1 MPRLQEGPGTWHRV
15 NAQEVLGISIFLH
28 RLLWGLPLF
37 GASFRGAHRT
47 WLPANPSPISCDCQS
62 PCPSWVPLRT
72 ETSQRPQGG
81 HPMLEP
87 QAVGMETEKG
97 HGRLSIGRYLSQG
110 LTLRPCPEC
119 GFYWS
124 VSRRDSRLGSAL
136 VHQGVGETA
145 GSCLGSMCSQL
156 CVLYWELCSGPPRCG
171 GNCRFLPGLH
181 VFRAV

>member
-1 MPRLQEGPGTWHRV
+1 
-15 NAQEVLGISIFLH
+15 
-28 RLLWGLPLF
+28 
-37 GASFRGAHRT
+37 
-47 WLPANPSPISCDCQS
+47 
-62 PCPSWVPLRT
+62 
-72 ETSQRPQGG
+72 
-81 HPMLEP
+81 MLEP